1 MNLLICIMSLVPCS
15 FPHKITYKLHALGL
29 QLTIIF
35 TFHSVLKHLKTADH
49 HFLEP
54 KGLSSNCFFYLKSL
68 HIYFQSK
75 KKKNRTEEA
84 RNSKCLKM

>member
-1 MNLLICIMSLVPCS
+1 MSLVPCS

-75 KKKNRTEEA
+75 KKKKTEEQKKLETA
-84 RNSKCLKM
+84 NV

>member
-15 FPHKITYKLHALGL
+15 FLHKIIYKLHALGL

-54 KGLSSNCFFYLKSL
+54 KGLSSNCFFYLKAS
-68 HIYFQSK
+68 IFTFK
-75 KKKNRTEEA
+75 VKKNKTEEQKKLETA
-84 RNSKCLKM
+84 NV